1 MANNTYIGGEIK
13 LIGGLSDLFA
23 IDSNII
29 RYTKTDNEEIS
40 IQQIINELLGRIN
53 ALEGSKN
60 NVARITLTSPVT
72 NIVYGG
78 NTNSFKIT
86 AKVEPDT
93 ATNKGINWE
102 SSSTANLTVNNEG
115 LVNFISSV
123 TPDNNRNE
131 SVTVRITATSVQNPA
146 ISASCDIIVK
156 KANNTITIKKG
167 TENIS
172 GSKIDVKLIDNITL
186 TATDLSRS
194 TISWASDKTEIL
206 NINENGQIQFGNQY
220 NTGDVK
226 ITASVPN
233 SENYK
238 GTSSQTTLSVSKA
251 TDEIHFKLN
260 NVEKTE
266 ISKTIS
272 TNEAEN
278 SFKLNV
284 TSDSTNTI
292 KSFESSNTNIAT
304 ITKDSNGIY
313 TVRMLKWDANPITL
327 TAITTDDNDKR
338 YSIKEKTLRLTVN
351 PITQSLSANPPSLSW
366 SGSEALNAKEI
377 TISGNQ
383 TGSTLSVSANN
394 NITSS
399 VHGSTVSIKPNGRGI
414 NTSVTINASKTNI
427 YREASIN
434 VNVNTDAQS
443 INYYWY
449 VGQTDPTS
457 MASISPI
464 VTDNTSPGWRY
475 IGTSLPTYSSSN
487 MLWEG
492 SVNPIATGTTKQ
504 IIYVAI
510 PNSTIKLRDGDGN
523 VVDNYTNIGTKIING
538 VNYYIYQS
546 PVAGKTFVWDI
557 Y

>member
-72 NIVYGG
+72 NIVYGE

-93 ATNKGINWE
+93 AINKSINWE

-115 LVNFISSV
+115 LVNFISAV
-123 TPDNNRNE
+123 TRDNNRNE

-172 GSKIDVKLIDNITL
+172 GSKINVKLIDNITL

-251 TDEIHFKLN
+251 TDNIHFKLN

-327 TAITTDDNDKR
+327 TATTKDDRDKR
-338 YSIKEKTLRLTVN
+338 YSIKEETLRLTVN
-351 PITQSLSANPPSLSW
+351 PITQSLSANPS
-366 SGSEALNAKEI
+366 
-377 TISGNQ
+377 
-383 TGSTLSVSANN
+383 
-394 NITSS
+394 
-399 VHGSTVSIKPNGRGI
+399 
-414 NTSVTINASKTNI
+414 
-427 YREASIN
+427 
-434 VNVNTDAQS
+434 
-443 INYYWY
+443 
-449 VGQTDPTS
+449 
-457 MASISPI
+457 
-464 VTDNTSPGWRY
+464 
-475 IGTSLPTYSSSN
+475 
-487 MLWEG
+487 
-492 SVNPIATGTTKQ
+492 
-504 IIYVAI
+504 
-510 PNSTIKLRDGDGN
+510 
-523 VVDNYTNIGTKIING
+523 
-538 VNYYIYQS
+538 
-546 PVAGKTFVWDI
+546 
-557 Y
+557 